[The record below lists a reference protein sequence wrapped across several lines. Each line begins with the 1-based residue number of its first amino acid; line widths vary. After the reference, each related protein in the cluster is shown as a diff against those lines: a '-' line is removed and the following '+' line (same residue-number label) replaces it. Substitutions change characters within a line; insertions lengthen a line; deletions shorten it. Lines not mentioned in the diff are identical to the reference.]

1 MPNTDALTIDL
12 FAAAQS
18 GKVVTFEL
26 TDTFFETVE
35 QDEILGGTAH
45 VEATVKAKAAD
56 YFEVTYSI
64 AGSIRVACDRCL
76 DEVTYDIETE
86 DSFLVFYG
94 EGEPTNDEA
103 HILPPRTNTFD
114 MAWDAYESIELALPL
129 QRLHEEGGCNP
140 EMLDRL
146 SGEA

>member
-1 MPNTDALTIDL
+1 MPSTDTLNIDL

-18 GKVVTFEL
+18 GNAVTFAL
-26 TDTFFETVE
+26 TDSFFEHIE
-35 QDEILGGTAH
+35 QDEVIGGTVR

-56 YFEVTYSI
+56 YFEVFYNIS
-64 AGSIRVACDRCL
+64 GNVRVACDRCL

-86 DSFLVFYG
+86 DSTLIFYG

-103 HILPPRTNTFD
+103 HILPPRTNTFN
-114 MAWDAYESIELALPL
+114 MAWDVYESIELALPL
-129 QRLHEEGGCNP
+129 QRIHEEGGCNP
-140 EMLDRL
+140 EMISRL